1 MAQVGGAP
9 VVRDKEAR
17 ILAAAVH
24 AFARNGYHASTMAA
38 VAREAGVATGTIYL
52 YFEGKQD
59 LLVTLFRRH
68 LTEYLERSRPAL
80 AAAAPGVPRLH
91 LLAER
96 HLAFF
101 AGDRDLATVF
111 QIHVREPDPVL
122 AAGIRSAVA
131 TYFDVIG
138 EVVATGVEAGD
149 FAPDLDVRLAR
160 QVFFGALDEVVTG
173 WVRSKRSYAL
183 MSALEP
189 VATML
194 ARAFGATLPGDPS

>member
-1 MAQVGGAP
+1 MAQVGDAP
-9 VVRDKEAR
+9 AVRDKEAR
-17 ILAAAVH
+17 ILAAAVRT
-24 AFARNGYHASTMAA
+24 FAQNGYHASTMAA
-38 VAREAGVATGTIYL
+38 VAREAGVATGTMH
-52 YFEGKQD
+52 

-80 AAAAPGVPRLH
+80 AAAVPGVPRLR

-101 AGDRDLATVF
+101 AGDRELATVF

-122 AAGIRSAVA
+122 AEGIRTAVA
-131 TYFDVIG
+131 AYFEVIG
-138 EVVATGVEAGD
+138 EVVAAGVEAGA

-173 WVRSKRSYAL
+173 WVRSKRSHAL